1 MKQYR
6 KVEEVLELL
15 SPMQI
20 AVAADIYENGD
31 GVTPAL
37 PLALSYYRIAAE
49 RGVPYAQYKTAM
61 LTSEDDGALLWLHM
75 SAKQGLS
82 VAMKELSDR
91 LVRSDPK
98 ASKKWL
104 RKYYRS
110 RYKTKIR
117 QWFGKG
123 YQEESLP
130 EVIDG
135 EVVILI

>member
-20 AVAADIYENGD
+20 AVAADIYENGY
-31 GVTPAL
+31 GVPPDL
-37 PLALSYYRIAAE
+37 PLALSYYRMAAE
-49 RGVPYAQYKTAM
+49 HGVPYAQYRTAM
-61 LTSEDDGALLWLHM
+61 LTSEGDGALLWLHM
-75 SAKQGLS
+75 SAKQGFS
-82 VAMKELSDR
+82 IAMKELSDR

-104 RKYYRS
+104 RRYYRS
-110 RYKTKIR
+110 RYNMKIK

-130 EVIDG
+130 EVIGG